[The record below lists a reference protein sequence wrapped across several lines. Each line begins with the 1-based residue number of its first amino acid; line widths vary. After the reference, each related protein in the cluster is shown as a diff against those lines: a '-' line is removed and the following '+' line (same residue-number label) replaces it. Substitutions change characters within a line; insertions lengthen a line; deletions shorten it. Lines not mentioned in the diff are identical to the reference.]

1 MAENP
6 YEEFFDFASQNP
18 SIDAILDLLH
28 SRLENDLVFVNLP
41 TGRRRIISTDLAF
54 YEKANSYPV
63 FELQR
68 LFHFEILRVHDQDLG
83 KLFVNADKDA
93 IGRDTKLILR
103 AAILALRFV
112 AETNK
117 RSSENTARRKQNHI
131 EQILFNETLA
141 PTTRFFY
148 IDEARG
154 LFPDGIATFS
164 ILDSRM
170 QQTKFIIEICKRFKN
185 FFGEQTILH
194 RKYLSVIVFPIT
206 DLSNRHA
213 TISFIRNVFID
224 VSSNFQTDGLVAG
237 VSSFHTDIEE
247 LKKAFKESIMA
258 IRSSSLLKD
267 PNNLFFWDEIG
278 PERFLA
284 MISETEGAKGFIESI
299 IGKLAT
305 ENKDLFETLCS
316 LEENNWNLKQCARKS
331 QFHYNSIKYRER
343 RIEEILGIDLG
354 EALPRF
360 EISLAIKVKRMIDI
374 LNQKEGYY

>member
-1 MAENP
+1 MVENP

-18 SIDAILDLLH
+18 SINAILDLLH
-28 SRLENDLVFVNLP
+28 SRIENDLVFVDLS
-41 TGRRRIISTDLAF
+41 TGRRRIISNDLAF

-68 LFHFEILRVHDQDLG
+68 LFPFEILRVHDQDLG
-83 KLFVNADKDA
+83 KVFVNAEKD
-93 IGRDTKLILR
+93 IPDRDTRLILR

-112 AETNK
+112 SETNK
-117 RSSENTARRKQNHI
+117 RSSENTARRKRNHI
-131 EQILFNETLA
+131 EQILFNETLSQ
-141 PTTRFFY
+141 TTKAFY

-154 LFPDGIATFS
+154 LFPDGIAAFS
-164 ILDSRM
+164 IRDSRM
-170 QQTKFIIEICKRFKN
+170 RQPKFMLEICKRFKN
-185 FFGEQTILH
+185 FFGEQAILH
-194 RKYLSVIVFPIT
+194 RKHLSVIVFPIT

-213 TISFIRNVFID
+213 AISFIRNVFID
-224 VSSNFQTDGLVAG
+224 ISSDFQTDKLIAG
-237 VSSFHTDIEE
+237 VSSFHSDVQELEE
-247 LKKAFKESIMA
+247 AFKESVMA
-258 IRSSSLLKD
+258 IRTSSLLKY
-267 PNNLFFWDEIG
+267 PHNLVFWDEIG

-284 MISETEGAKGFIESI
+284 MISELDGTKDFIESI

-374 LNQKEGYY
+374 LSQKEGSY